1 MRGFHNYWQVYMPE
15 TEIVTARL
23 RGGPRDGDDVQLPPD
38 AAGGPPLV
46 FLVPVFRPATAL
58 AGAEGAGPPDDVVLL
73 AAEYRLRRWL
83 RLGDGEVVADY
94 ECVHDPG
101 GHVLPA
107 TMTGRRGN
115 AYHSFTP
122 SRAQSAPRAVD
133 ILDLGTG
140 GLAAV
145 PPPDRWSLE
154 DKADTCWRCDAVKA
168 ASEVGLCLSCRDDLR
183 A

>member
-15 TEIVTARL
+15 ITVTARL
-23 RGGPRDGDDVQLPPD
+23 RGGPRDGDDVQLRPD

-58 AGAEGAGPPDDVVLL
+58 AAAEGAGPPDDVVLL

-83 RLGDGEVVADY
+83 RLGDAEVVADY

-101 GHVLPA
+101 GHVLPGPRRA
-107 TMTGRRGN
+107 TMTGRRGT
-115 AYHSFTP
+115 ASFTP
-122 SRAQSAPRAVD
+122 SRAQSAPRPAVD
-133 ILDLGTG
+133 ILDLSA
-140 GLAAV
+140 AAV
-145 PPPDRWSLE
+145 PPPDQWSLE